1 MFSDET
7 TKVGV
12 TDYAESFSIELEP
25 GTKAVKQKIRP
36 LTPVQVETLK
46 KQLANWTADG
56 IIAPQPLPASS
67 LLVPV
72 MKKDG
77 TVRWAIDFR
86 ALNLHTVPDSFPNP
100 KHC

>member
-36 LTPVQVETLK
+36 LTPVQAETLK

-56 IIAPQPLPASS
+56 IIAPSAIACVFPSRASHEEGWNS
-67 LLVPV
+67 
-72 MKKDG
+72 
-77 TVRWAIDFR
+77 
-86 ALNLHTVPDSFPNP
+86 ALGNRF
-100 KHC
+100 